1 MGKQVNTFT
10 CVSSSHSIDY
20 WFDIIIFVVFPLSPC
35 LVCMLYVITF
45 RASLVSSVD
54 LDSQLIFGFLLF
66 SSWLVLILNC
76 VFSLYLGLKKKG

>member
-10 CVSSSHSIDY
+10 CVSSSQSIDY

-45 RASLVSSVD
+45 RASLVSNV
-54 LDSQLIFGFLLF
+54 FFCLF
-66 SSWLVLILNC
+66 PV
-76 VFSLYLGLKKKG
+76 